1 MYARGNA
8 ERARTLG
15 LHNPTSYAQRVAP
28 SKIVVTTTI
37 SSEDTAAPA
46 PALATD
52 TLSTLAQTPSPLQ
65 KMANDG
71 RILMVKI
78 APGTYLGLTEGRR
91 RVSPLQIDDQLFIF
105 APRED
110 ALVHLAELV
119 ADLMRNLPEGTPVP
133 QVQAKIEE
141 LSAEFGR

>member
-1 MYARGNA
+1 MNA
-8 ERARTLG
+8 ERARPLG
-15 LHNPTSYAQRVAP
+15 PHSPVSHAHRVTP

-37 SSEDTAAPA
+37 SSEETGAPA
-46 PALATD
+46 PSLAPEA
-52 TLSTLAQTPSPLQ
+52 LSTLSQTPSPLQ

-78 APGTYLGLTEGRR
+78 APGTYLGLTDGRR

-119 ADLMRNLPEGTPVP
+119 ADLVRTLPEGTPAP

-141 LSAEFGR
+141 LAADYSRR